1 MTGSR
6 TLFAIHG
13 AFAGPW
19 CFAPLAEMAR
29 PRGWTVQAVALRPDL
44 GDGRPAGLRDYLA
57 QCLEVLR
64 TLPEPPVIVGHSM
77 GGLLAQQ
84 LATMGAARAAILL
97 APAPPWG
104 VFYGT
109 LQENLNLAGLL
120 QLGPFWNRV
129 LPPDRR
135 IARDFSMQSMP
146 ASARA
151 DALAR
156 LRPESGRVLWEI
168 NCWGWDLSRAS
179 AVAAHRLSC
188 PLLFVGGMADQV
200 ISPATV
206 RSIARQYGD
215 LALVRDY
222 PGLGH
227 FMFGEPGG
235 TGMLADCLNWLDALD
250 VRVAA

>member
-1 MTGSR
+1 VPQR

-19 CFAPLAEMAR
+19 CFAPLAELAER
-29 PRGWTVQAVALRPDL
+29 RGWSLQAVALQADL

-57 QCLEVLR
+57 QCLTALQR
-64 TLPEPPVIVGHSM
+64 LPEPPVIVGHSM

-84 LATMGAARAAILL
+84 LATLGAARAAILL

-109 LQENLNLAGLL
+109 WRENANLVAGLWH
-120 QLGPFWNRV
+120 LGPFWTR
-129 LPPDRR
+129 LLSPDRR
-135 IARDFSMQSMP
+135 VARDYSMQGMEP
-146 ASARA
+146 AARA

-156 LRPESGRVLWEI
+156 LRPESGRILFEI
-168 NCWGWDLSRAS
+168 NCWAWDATRAS
-179 AVAAHRLSC
+179 DVAAHRLSC
-188 PLLFVGGMADQV
+188 PMLCVAGGADQV

-206 RSIARQYGD
+206 QAIARRFGD
-215 LALVRDY
+215 LALVREY
-222 PGLGH
+222 PDLGH
-227 FMFGEPGG
+227 FMFGEPAQAE
-235 TGMLADCLNWLDALD
+235 MLEDCLDWLDILD